1 MVLNILDGRELLTEV
16 FWEIARYLV
25 FAHPDRLR
33 HIFERVFSNDVVF
46 ALTKEQTN
54 RRIVLFGLQN
64 AVYGGKIEVELT
76 GIIGLKLARL

>member
-1 MVLNILDGRELLTEV
+1 MIILDFSFLLNIPLSVLS
-16 FWEIARYLV
+16 I
-25 FAHPDRLR
+25 
-33 HIFERVFSNDVVF
+33 IVVF